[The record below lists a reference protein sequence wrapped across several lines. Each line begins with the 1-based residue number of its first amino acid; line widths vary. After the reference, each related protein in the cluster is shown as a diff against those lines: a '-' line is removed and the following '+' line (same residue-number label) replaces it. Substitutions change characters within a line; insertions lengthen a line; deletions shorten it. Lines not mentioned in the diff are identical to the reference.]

1 MKTFAEPIR
10 FCRPLREV
18 RLRPDRKPHACVDT
32 RELEEAAFERGRRE
46 GEKALSEQLIRQR
59 SELIELQN
67 GLFQSLRK
75 LLPDA
80 AQECE
85 KALVALALEL
95 AARLTA
101 GVPISAELVE
111 ATVREALSR
120 VEENSEFTVCLNPE
134 DFELLQRMNSPLL
147 LNEAAGG
154 RMRIRTSGEVTRG
167 GCIIETRF
175 GILDARRE
183 TKLAL
188 LRNSLEI

>member
-1 MKTFAEPIR
+1 MKPLAEPIR

-18 RLRPDRKPHACVDT
+18 RLRADRKAHGCVDT

-80 AQECE
+80 ARECE
-85 KALVALALEL
+85 KALVALAFEL
-95 AARLTA
+95 AGKLTA

-120 VEENSEFTVCLNPE
+120 VEENSEFTVCLNPG

-147 LNEAAGG
+147 LSEAAG
-154 RMRIRTSGEVTRG
+154 RMRIRASDEVTRG
-167 GCIIETRF
+167 GCMIETRF

-183 TKLAL
+183 TKLVL
-188 LRNSLEI
+188 LKNSLEI